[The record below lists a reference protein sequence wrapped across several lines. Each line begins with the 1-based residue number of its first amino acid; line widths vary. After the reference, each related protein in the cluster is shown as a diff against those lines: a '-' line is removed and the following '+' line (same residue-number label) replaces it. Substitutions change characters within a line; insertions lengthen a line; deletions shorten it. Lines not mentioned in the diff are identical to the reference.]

1 MAETDVVLLSFRRKL
16 ARVEQDGHTR
26 YTTPDLKVKK
36 VFGTQL
42 SVEKVQNIVLPPD
55 WYFNEEFSNV

>member
-1 MAETDVVLLSFRRKL
+1 MDFN
-16 ARVEQDGHTR
+16 TR